1 MFDNPQIRQPS
12 HMNET
17 FKTMPLD
24 RMSDYLADLSDELVQ
39 HDPTLSAMAAML
51 SNVARKLDESK
62 EPR

>member
-1 MFDNPQIRQPS
+1 MFDILQIRQPN

-24 RMSDYLADLSDELVQ
+24 RMSDYLDDLSDELVQ

-51 SNVARKLDESK
+51 SNVARRLDESK
-62 EPR
+62 ESR

>member
-1 MFDNPQIRQPS
+1 
-12 HMNET
+12 MNET

-24 RMSDYLADLSDELVQ
+24 RMSDYLDDLSEELVQ

-51 SNVARKLDESK
+51 SNVARKLDESM